1 MSAPTR
7 ITIEGIHAPV
17 YHVPSTSSTLDLAAS
32 LLADTATP
40 TPHLTTIIADHQSA
54 GRGRLGRSWIAP
66 AGQALL
72 ATTIV
77 SVPTSLPTATLGW
90 LVYACALSVRD
101 ALSLRLTPLRH
112 DVTLK
117 WPNDILVDGERKIC
131 GILAQ
136 LAPASSPFTT
146 TALLGYGVNIA
157 QEGADLPTA
166 HATSLR
172 AEGDTPAGEDSGA
185 AAHALLSTILVR
197 LEARVRSLVT
207 HGSVSASGLADEV
220 LAAMPLIGKRIA
232 LAEPTDPTGRAAIE
246 GTAIGLADTGALQLR
261 TDDGR
266 IHDIN
271 AGDVLTTGTPLRTT
285 HTTKEKR
292 ANN

>member
-1 MSAPTR
+1 M
-7 ITIEGIHAPV
+7 
-17 YHVPSTSSTLDLAAS
+17 
-32 LLADTATP
+32 
-40 TPHLTTIIADHQSA
+40 
-54 GRGRLGRSWIAP
+54 
-66 AGQALL
+66 
-72 ATTIV
+72 
-77 SVPTSLPTATLGW
+77 
-90 LVYACALSVRD
+90 RD
-101 ALSLRLTPLRH
+101 ALSLRLTPLHH

-172 AEGDTPAGEDSGA
+172 AEGDIPAGEDSGA